1 MKTLIQKDTYTP
13 MFIAALII
21 RVKIWIQ
28 PKVLLTDKWIK
39 KMEYVYMGF
48 PGSSD
53 DEEFTC
59 NAGNH
64 GSVLG

>member
-1 MKTLIQKDTYTP
+1 